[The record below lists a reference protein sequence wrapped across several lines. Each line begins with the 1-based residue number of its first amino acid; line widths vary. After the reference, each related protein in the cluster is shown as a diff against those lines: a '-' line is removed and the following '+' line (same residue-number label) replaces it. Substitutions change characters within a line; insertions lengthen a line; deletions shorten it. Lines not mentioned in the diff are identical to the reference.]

1 MAAGLTTVLSF
12 IFMKET
18 YAPYILDR
26 KARRLRKETG
36 NPNIKSK
43 LDAGL
48 TPKDFFWFSIVRP
61 TKMLLFSPIVSS
73 LSIYVAITY
82 AYLYLFFTTISAV
95 FRDRYHFRSDLVG
108 LAFIGLGL
116 GQFLGQFAYSFLA
129 TKSYMKHQNNGG
141 FKPEHRLHYMIP
153 GAVMVPGSLF
163 WYGWAVQSGTHW
175 MNAECATALFSISIL
190 FIWVCFQANCISY

>member
-1 MAAGLTTVLSF
+1 MSF

-18 YAPYILDR
+18 YAPYLLDR

-36 NPNIKSK
+36 NPRIRSK

-73 LSIYVAITY
+73 LSVYVAITY
-82 AYLYLFFTTISAV
+82 AYLYLFFTTISEV

-108 LAFIGLGL
+108 LGFLGLGL
-116 GQFLGQFAYSFLA
+116 GQFLGQFLYSWLA
-129 TKSYMKHQNNGG
+129 TRSYNKHQNAGG
-141 FKPEHRLHYMIP
+141 FIPEHRLHYMIP
-153 GAVMVPGSLF
+153 GAMVVPAGLF
-163 WYGWAVQSGTHW
+163 WYGWAVQTKSQW
-175 MNAECATALFSISIL
+175 MNPEFAMAIFSLGIL
-190 FIWVCFQANCISY
+190 FIWVCFL